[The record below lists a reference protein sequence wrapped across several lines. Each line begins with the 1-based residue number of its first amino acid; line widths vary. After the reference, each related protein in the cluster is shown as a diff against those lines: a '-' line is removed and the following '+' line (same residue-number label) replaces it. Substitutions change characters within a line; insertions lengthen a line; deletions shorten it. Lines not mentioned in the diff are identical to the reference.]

1 MKNKI
6 LRNNIEKYICN
17 LELTIKQKLYYKKK
31 KKKYFSKKT
40 KKLIK
45 TK

>member
-31 KKKYFSKKT
+31 KKNISLRKQKN
-40 KKLIK
+40 
-45 TK
+45 